1 MLIKEDILIVYS
13 LTKKNMKLFAKNFF
27 FFLFALVFLAFPAR
41 AEGDFPADAG
51 FVSVRDFGAVG
62 DGVHDDTAAINA
74 ALTASGEDTKTLFWQ
89 DKIVY
94 FPNGIYLVSDRLN
107 KKYADGRFAS
117 GAIMVGENRDKTIIK
132 LKDNA
137 ENYQDENAPR
147 AVIFTTAKLLDGSPT
162 SGGKDYTNKGEG
174 NDAYANFVEN
184 MTIDVG
190 VGNAGAVGIDY
201 LANNLGAIRNVRV
214 VAGKDSGTVG
224 ISMAR
229 KWIGPALLSN
239 VEVLG
244 FDVGIA
250 VDSTEYGIT
259 LDNVR
264 LKGQKKI
271 GLSNNHN
278 VISANNLRIDG
289 APQKIVNLSEDGLI
303 VQSDDRK
310 KWHLT
315 IKNALTAPQDASKKW
330 ASVRVENEGE
340 DATEAV
346 RKAFDSGASTIYFP
360 HGIYNINENIKIP
373 KSVQRIVG
381 MMSTIR
387 AVANRSP
394 EFSRDVGFFAVNAG
408 AKPITIEKLAFDNS
422 SLGEQVAVSVSAKR
436 QVVLR
441 DIVGAG
447 VTALKRE
454 KTGGE
459 VFLENT
465 CCGKI
470 DIAGKAGVWARQLNS
485 EGGGTRIIND
495 GAPLWILGIKT
506 ERNCTILEN
515 KNGANSEIIG
525 GLIYMVQPA
534 ENQLPAFINE
544 NAKFR
549 AAYVEEA
556 FNKKAVYQTHLRDIK
571 NGDEREVLA
580 ETLPKRGLGRI
591 VPMLSSE

>member
-1 MLIKEDILIVYS
+1 
-13 LTKKNMKLFAKNFF
+13 MKLFAKNFF
-27 FFLFALVFLAFPAR
+27 FFLFALVFLALPAR

-51 FVSVRDFGAVG
+51 FINVRDFGAVG
-62 DGVHDDTAAINA
+62 DGVHDDTIAINA
-74 ALTASGEDTKTLFWQ
+74 ALVASAEDTKTLFWQ
-89 DKIVY
+89 DKTVY
-94 FPNGIYLVSDRLN
+94 FPNGVYLVSDRLN

-132 LKDNA
+132 LKDKA
-137 ENYQDENAPR
+137 ENYQDETAPR

-162 SGGKDYTNKGEG
+162 SGGKDYANKGEG

-190 VGNAGAVGIDY
+190 AGNAGAVGIDY

-214 VAGKDSGTVG
+214 VAGEGSGLVG

-239 VEVLG
+239 VEVSG
-244 FDVGIA
+244 FDVGIK
-250 VDSTEYGIT
+250 VESTEYGIT
-259 LDNVR
+259 LDDVR

-278 VISANNLRIDG
+278 IISANNLWIDG

-303 VQSDDRK
+303 VQADERE
-310 KWHLT
+310 KWHLP
-315 IKNALTAPQDASKKW
+315 IKNAPTVPQGDSKKW
-330 ASVRVENEGE
+330 EAVRVENEDE
-340 DATEAV
+340 DATDAI
-346 RKAFDSGASTIYFP
+346 RKAFASGASTIYFP
-360 HGIYNINENIKIP
+360 HGIYSISQNIEIP

-394 EFSRDVGFFAVNAG
+394 EFAREVGFFAVNAG
-408 AKPITIEKLAFDNS
+408 AKPLIIEKLAFDNS
-422 SLGEQVAVSVSAKR
+422 NSGAQVAVSVSGKR

-441 DIVGAG
+441 DVVGAG
-447 VTALKRE
+447 VTTLKRE

-470 DIAGKAGVWARQLNS
+470 DIAGKAGVWARQLNT

-495 GAPLWILGIKT
+495 GAPLWVLGVKT

-525 GLIYMVQPA
+525 GLIYMVQPS
-534 ENQLPAFINE
+534 ENPLPAFINE
-544 NAKFR
+544 NSRFR

-571 NGDEREVLA
+571 NGDEREVSA

-591 VPMLSSE
+591 VPMLVSQ

>member
-1 MLIKEDILIVYS
+1 
-13 LTKKNMKLFAKNFF
+13 MKLFAKNFF
-27 FFLFALVFLAFPAR
+27 FFLFALVFLALPAR
-41 AEGDFPADAG
+41 AEGAFPADAG
-51 FVSVRDFGAVG
+51 FINVRDFGALG
-62 DGVHDDTAAINA
+62 DGLHDDTNAINA
-74 ALTASGEDTKTLFWQ
+74 ALTASGEDIKTLFWQ

-94 FPNGIYLVSDRLN
+94 LPNGIYLVSDRLN

-117 GAIMVGENRDKTIIK
+117 GAIMVGESRDKTIIK
-132 LKDNA
+132 LKDKA
-137 ENYQDENAPR
+137 ENYQDKTALR
-147 AVIFTTAKLLDGSPT
+147 AVVFTTAKLLDGSPT
-162 SGGKDYTNKGEG
+162 SGGKDYVNKGEG

-190 VGNAGAVGIDY
+190 AGNAGAVGIDY

-214 VAGKDSGTVG
+214 VAGEGSGLVG

-239 VEVLG
+239 VEVFG
-244 FDVGIA
+244 FNVGIA

-264 LKGQKKI
+264 LKWQKKI

-278 VISANNLRIDG
+278 VISANNLQIDG
-289 APQKIVNLSEDGLI
+289 APQKIVNISEDGLI
-303 VQSDDRK
+303 VQADEREKWHFPIKNAPTVSHDARK
-310 KWHLT
+310 KWV
-315 IKNALTAPQDASKKW
+315 A
-330 ASVRVENEGE
+330 VRVENEGE

-346 RKAFDSGASTIYFP
+346 RKAFASGASTIYFP
-360 HGIYNINENIKIP
+360 HGVYNFSENIEIP

-394 EFSRDVGFFAVNAG
+394 ELARDVGFFAVNAG
-408 AKPITIEKLAFDNS
+408 TKPLTIEKLAFDNS
-422 SLGEQVAVSVSAKR
+422 NAGAQVAVSVSGKR

-447 VTALKRE
+447 VTTLKRE

-470 DIAGKAGVWARQLNS
+470 DITGKAGVWALQLNT

-495 GAPLWILGIKT
+495 GAPLWVLGIKT

-525 GLIYMVQPA
+525 GLIYMVQPS
-534 ENQLPAFINE
+534 ENPLPAFINE
-544 NAKFR
+544 NSKFR

-556 FNKKAVYQTHLRDIK
+556 FNKKAVYKTHLRDIK

-591 VPMLSSE
+591 VPMLSSD